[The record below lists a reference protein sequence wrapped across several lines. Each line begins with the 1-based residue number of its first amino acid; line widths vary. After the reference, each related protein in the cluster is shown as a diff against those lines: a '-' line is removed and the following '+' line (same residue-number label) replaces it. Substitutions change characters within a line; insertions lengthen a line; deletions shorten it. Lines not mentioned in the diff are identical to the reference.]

1 MHLIAFDS
9 AVVAAL
15 RCCTTDRFHAMVA
28 WEAHPTRY
36 ER

>member
-1 MHLIAFDS
+1 MHPNVLDIA
-9 AVVAAL
+9 VG
-15 RCCTTDRFHAMVA
+15 CCTTDRFDATVA